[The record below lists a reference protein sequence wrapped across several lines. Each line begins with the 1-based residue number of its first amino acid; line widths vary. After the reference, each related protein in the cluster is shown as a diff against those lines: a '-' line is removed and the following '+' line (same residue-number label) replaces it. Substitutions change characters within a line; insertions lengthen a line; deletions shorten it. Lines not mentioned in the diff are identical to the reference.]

1 MRKFV
6 FLLICVF
13 GAVARAQDPGALVQD
28 AISKQK
34 AGDLD
39 GAVREYQE
47 FLKDHPD
54 VGPIRANLGAAL
66 AGLGRYEEAIKE
78 YKLALK
84 LAPSTPGL
92 SVNLALAYY
101 KMGRLD
107 EASALLAKAH
117 KAAQPNNYQATLL
130 LGDCYLRMGQNKET
144 IRLLQP
150 VAKDR
155 PDDLAVA
162 YMLGTAYIRD
172 KQLQVGAVLIDRIL
186 RNGDSAEAHLLL
198 GMTKFEAL
206 EYPAAIA
213 DLNKAAEMNPD
224 LPDVYSYLGQA
235 QMESGDMTSARASFE
250 KELARNPNDF
260 ESNLRLA
267 VIVKQD
273 GDYEKAR
280 HVLARAL
287 LVRPND
293 PGALFQVGAT
303 YLAEGDLEHSCAI
316 LEQVIKRSPQFLEA
330 HVSLAQVYYRQ
341 KRKADGD
348 RERALVTKLKAEQD
362 AQQSKSK
369 GEVKEPETHP
379 PSL

>member
-1 MRKFV
+1 MRKFA
-6 FLLICVF
+6 FLLICVL
-13 GAVARAQDPGALVQD
+13 GTVARAQDPGALVQD

-92 SVNLALAYY
+92 SMNLAYY

-144 IRLLQP
+144 IRILQP

-172 KQLQVGAVLIDRIL
+172 KQLQEGAVLIDRIL
-186 RNGDSAEAHLLL
+186 RNGDSAETHLLL

-280 HVLARAL
+280 HLLARAL

-369 GEVKEPETHP
+369 GEVKEPEIHP